1 MIVTQFASTKY
12 EFMNKVLLII
22 ATLIGFHSLGQ
33 KFTIPMVDHPFYDV
47 IEWKGMGAILMS
59 KDASMA
65 TPQINLTLIGNQNTS
80 IWDQKIRPKNQDFYY
95 LSSENARYVYFL
107 DNLDL
112 DGGKVYF
119 NQLNSAGNVKTTSV
133 DISSA
138 IKKLGNY
145 DYNKLELINVV
156 VTDKA
161 LVHHFRYDD
170 KENKSV
176 REFATFITHHN
187 FLCYAVE
194 LGAVKTADLK
204 TEDYGQWNYIGFTDD
219 AIYFAAR
226 DFQSKKKG
234 WSTRSFTS
242 KGKELDG
249 TFLEAPTDL
258 LPIENIG
265 FGTTGSYYL
274 EEKHAIERGLLAQ
287 INGKMY
293 LMGAKKS
300 NAGAELIIYE
310 YSEGEW
316 KELNTMNLNY
326 FIENKNLKLGIYPMN
341 EGLGYHLDHNGYNK
355 VSIIY
360 YTPGMSS
367 PHNDYSD
374 RAIANPSGVLYPKKK
389 EEFTVNLPSVVLVFN
404 TDQLGKAGEVEFEL
418 KEK

>member
-1 MIVTQFASTKY
+1 MIDAHCAHTKY
-12 EFMNKVLLII
+12 ECMNKVLLII
-22 ATLIGFHSLGQ
+22 ATLIGFHSFSQ
-33 KFTIPMVDHPFYDV
+33 KFTIPMVDHPFTDV

-59 KDASMA
+59 KDPNMT
-65 TPQINLTLIGNQNTS
+65 TPQINLTLVGEQNVS
-80 IWDQKIRPKNQDFYY
+80 IWDQKIRPKNETYYY

-107 DNLDL
+107 DNLEL

-133 DISSA
+133 AISTA
-138 IKKLGNY
+138 IKSLGNY
-145 DYNKLELINVV
+145 DPNNLELINVV

-161 LVHHFRYDD
+161 LVHHFRYND
-170 KENKSV
+170 KEDKSV

-204 TEDYGQWNYIGFTDD
+204 NENIGQWNYIGFTDD

-226 DFQSKKKG
+226 DFQNKTKG

-242 KGKELDG
+242 KGKELTG
-249 TFLEAPTDL
+249 TFLEAPGDL
-258 LPIENIG
+258 LPVINSG
-265 FGTTGSYYL
+265 FGTTGIHYL
-274 EEKHAIERGLLAQ
+274 QSKQVVERGLLAQ
-287 INGKMY
+287 INGKFY
-293 LMGAKKS
+293 LMGAQKNS
-300 NAGAELIIYE
+300 AGASLVVYE
-310 YSEGEW
+310 FIEGKW
-316 KELNTMNLNY
+316 VELNTMNLNY
-326 FIENKNLKLGIYPMN
+326 FIENKALNLGIYPMN

-360 YTPGMSS
+360 YTPGQSS

-374 RAIANPSGVLYPKKK
+374 RAIANPSAVLYPKKI
-389 EEFTVNLPSVVLVFN
+389 EEFTVNLPSAVLVFN
-404 TDQLGKAGEVEFEL
+404 TSQLGKAGEVEFEL

>member
-1 MIVTQFASTKY
+1 MS
-12 EFMNKVLLII
+12 
-22 ATLIGFHSLGQ
+22 LIGFSGIAQ
-33 KFTIPMVDHPFYDV
+33 KFTIPMVDHPFIDV

-59 KDASMA
+59 KDPTMT
-65 TPQINLTLIGNQNTS
+65 TPQINLTLVGDSEVS
-80 IWDQKIRPKNQDFYY
+80 IWDQKIRPKNEDYYY

-133 DISSA
+133 SISSA
-138 IKKLGNY
+138 IKKLGAY

-170 KENKSV
+170 KKEKCV
-176 REFATFITHHN
+176 REFATFMTHHN
-187 FLCYAVE
+187 MICYAVE
-194 LGAVKTADLK
+194 LGAIPTADLK
-204 TEDYGQWNYIGFTDD
+204 DENIGQWNYIGFTEDE
-219 AIYFAAR
+219 IYFAAR
-226 DFQSKKKG
+226 GYSSKKKG
-234 WSTRSFTS
+234 WTTRSFSS
-242 KGKELDG
+242 KGKEIGG
-249 TFLEAPTDL
+249 TFLDAPSDL

-274 EEKHAIERGLLAQ
+274 EEKHVVERGLLAQ
-287 INGKMY
+287 INGNYYM
-293 LMGAKKS
+293 MGAEKRD
-300 NAGAELIIYE
+300 AGAALVLHIFE
-310 YSEGEW
+310 EGEW

-355 VSIIY
+355 VSIVY
-360 YTPGMSS
+360 YEPGQSS
-367 PHNDYSD
+367 PHNDFSTL
-374 RAIANPSGVLYPKKK
+374 AIVNPSSVLYPKKK
-389 EEFTVNLPSVVLVFN
+389 AEFTVNLPNSVLVFN
-404 TDQLGKAGEVEFEL
+404 TDQLGKEGEVEFEF